1 MGRSGVSE
9 AKSGTMI
16 LYCAVLLYV
25 HVYSVPSLLLLLSL
39 GASRACFASREEK
52 EEEEESYLDAP

>member
-1 MGRSGVSE
+1 
-9 AKSGTMI
+9 MI

>member
-1 MGRSGVSE
+1 
-9 AKSGTMI
+9 MI

-39 GASRACFASREEK
+39 GAPRACFASQEEK
-52 EEEEESYLDAP
+52 EEEESYLDAP